1 MKFFLKIDRRSVL
14 GLFTAA
20 LAFTFVTL
28 MGQLSLSSDEL
39 TNGDKRKKINQMY
52 VEYKR
57 QFPEVSDISTQKA
70 MKLADMKQVIFI
82 DVRESEEQQISM
94 LPGAITQKEYLD
106 HPEKYNDVV
115 KIVYCTISYRSGL
128 LAQKLQKDG
137 VVMYNL
143 RGGLLAWVHD
153 GGKVFDRNGES
164 KRIHVYGRKWNLGPK
179 NYEAIW

>member
-52 VEYKR
+52 LEYKR
-57 QFPEVSDISTQKA
+57 QFPEVSDISTQEA
-70 MKLADMKQVIFI
+70 MKLADMQQVIFI

-128 LAQKLQKDG
+128 FAQKLQKKG
-137 VVMYNL
+137 TVIYNL
-143 RGGLLAWVHD
+143 QGGLLAWVHD
-153 GGKVFDRNGES
+153 GGKVFDQNGES
-164 KRIHVYGRKWNLGPK
+164 KRIHVYGRKWNLGPGS
-179 NYEAIW
+179 YEVIW